1 MCRSDKVSKEKE
13 DLNRDKPRHPRRKF
27 NGILDIP
34 PSKNH
39 AFVYR
44 GYRKIPKKDTRDYRE
59 NVEAE
64 IKSIMKD
71 KRWKQDDEHVWY
83 YLDLHFHFPDKRIR
97 DSHNCI
103 EVLMDALEGSLFDN
117 DYYVM
122 PRIQYVGLDRENP
135 RLEFEFKAS
144 NHY

>member
-1 MCRSDKVSKEKE
+1 MAE

-27 NGILDIP
+27 KETLEVP

-44 GYRKIPKKDTRDYRE
+44 GFKKIPKAETRKYRE
-59 NVEAE
+59 AVKQKVQDKMDE
-64 IKSIMKD
+64 
-71 KRWKQDDEHVWY
+71 KRWKQDKEHVWY
-83 YLDLHFHFPDKRIR
+83 YLDLYFYFPDKRIR

-103 EVLMDALEGSLFDN
+103 EVLMDALEGSLFEN

-122 PRIQYVGLDRENP
+122 PRIQYVGLDRDNP

-144 NHY
+144 NHI

>member
-1 MCRSDKVSKEKE
+1 MLTKEIE
-13 DLNRDKPRHPRRKF
+13 DLNRDKPKHPRRKF
-27 NGILDIP
+27 NATIEIP

-44 GYRKIPKKDTRDYRE
+44 GYRKIPKRDTRDYKE
-59 NVEAE
+59 TVEKK
-64 IKSIMKD
+64 IQSIMDDKD
-71 KRWKQDDEHVWY
+71 WKQDKEHVWY
-83 YLDLHFHFPDKRIR
+83 FLDLKFYFPDKRIR

-103 EVLMDALEGSLFDN
+103 EVLMDALEGSLFEN

-122 PRIQYVGLDRENP
+122 PRVQYVGLDRDNP